1 MKCPKYE
8 QWISDAL
15 DRSLSEKRR
24 KILEDHLAQ
33 CPDCRA
39 YNDRLS
45 RIQAEALRPEKIKPA
60 SPQYWEE
67 FSASLEKKLQAL
79 EPERETTRLSRLGW
93 KWAWAGAPL
102 LLALALGLVFLRNQ
116 GRPLED
122 DVFSFE
128 ACLNLLGQEIGDD
141 AKLEENFTRLILGC
155 LKEAL
160 GSAVLEERWVVS
172 DDPFFWE
179 SLSDDELEF
188 LEQEITKEM
197 KS

>member
-1 MKCPKYE
+1 MKCRKYE

-15 DRSLSEKRR
+15 DRSLSEKRK

-45 RIQAEALRPEKIKPA
+45 RIQAEAVRPEKINL
-60 SPQYWEE
+60 SPHYWEE
-67 FSASLEKKLQAL
+67 FSASLEKKLRAL
-79 EPERETTRLSRLGW
+79 EPERATTMLSRLGW

-128 ACLNLLGQEIGDD
+128 ACLNRLGQEIGDD
-141 AKLEENFTRLILGC
+141 VKLEENFNRLILGF
-155 LKEAL
+155 LGEAW
-160 GSAVLEERWVVS
+160 GSAVLEERWVVFN
-172 DDPFFWE
+172 DPFFWE
-179 SLSDDELEF
+179 SLSDEELQL
-188 LEQEITKEM
+188 LEQEITKEI